1 MHGPRVEPT
10 NRSVLPAA
18 CALPWAGCLSATPS
32 QNKFGIVPGLRY
44 LWRCLRQAAVRKCS
58 NKFGTPLTLHYLCP
72 MTVIRLTKEYSF
84 EAAHALDGYDG
95 PCREIHGHSYR
106 LFVTVKGTPAEDE
119 ADPKCGMMMDFGVLK
134 RIVNEEIVSRFDHA
148 LVLRGSASGAEL
160 RRVLVERFGNI
171 LTVDY
176 QSTCENMLAD
186 FARRIAAR
194 LPEGVALHSLKLHET
209 ATSFAEWFAGDN
221 E

>member
-1 MHGPRVEPT
+1 M
-10 NRSVLPAA
+10 A
-18 CALPWAGCLSATPS
+18 
-32 QNKFGIVPGLRY
+32 
-44 LWRCLRQAAVRKCS
+44 
-58 NKFGTPLTLHYLCP
+58 
-72 MTVIRLTKEYSF
+72 VIRLTKEFSF

-106 LFVTVKGTPAEDE
+106 LFVTVKGTPAED
-119 ADPKCGMMMDFGVLK
+119 ASNPKCGMVLDFGVLK
-134 RIVNEEIVSRFDHA
+134 RIVSEEIVSRFDHA
-148 LVLRGSASGAEL
+148 LVLRASESGEEFF
-160 RRVLVERFGNI
+160 RVLAERFGNVV
-171 LTVDY
+171 TVGY
-176 QSTCENMLAD
+176 QPTCENMLAD